1 MIMINKINGYN
12 NKIEVIL
19 IMMTYITILGGSIF

>member
-1 MIMINKINGYN
+1 MINKINGYD

-19 IMMTYITILGGSIF
+19 IIMTYITILGGSIF

>member
-1 MIMINKINGYN
+1 MINKINGYD